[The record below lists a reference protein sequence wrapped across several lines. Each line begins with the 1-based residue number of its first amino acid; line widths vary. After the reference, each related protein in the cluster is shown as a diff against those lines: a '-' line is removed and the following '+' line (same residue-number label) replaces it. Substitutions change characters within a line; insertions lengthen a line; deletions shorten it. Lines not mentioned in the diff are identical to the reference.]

1 MTASST
7 PTAIIYRV
15 LSLALTSIL
24 YLSSSTLSAQCIQ
37 TTPYSEA
44 FSGTGGGWFP
54 PTSFFNQ
61 GSINSC
67 WERDSGFTWIKAPS
81 VTGGSN
87 SLTGPSGDHTSG
99 GNGYLSADNNV
110 YAFSDFEAKLIT
122 PLISLANDTA
132 PQLSFWYHMYGSEI
146 SMLRLM

>member
-1 MTASST
+1 MNRNV
-7 PTAIIYRV
+7 PVIIIV
-15 LSLALTSIL
+15 FVITLAGINTN
-24 YLSSSTLSAQCIQ
+24 AQCNQ

-67 WERDSGFTWIKAPS
+67 WGRDSGFTWIKAPS

-110 YAFSDFEAKLIT
+110 YAFSDF
-122 PLISLANDTA
+122 
-132 PQLSFWYHMYGSEI
+132 
-146 SMLRLM
+146 